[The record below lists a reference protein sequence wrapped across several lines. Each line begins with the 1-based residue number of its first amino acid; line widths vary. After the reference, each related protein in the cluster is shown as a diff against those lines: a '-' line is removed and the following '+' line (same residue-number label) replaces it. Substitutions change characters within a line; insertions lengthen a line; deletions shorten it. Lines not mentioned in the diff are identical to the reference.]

1 MIRKKYAK
9 NYKGTKKPN
18 FYINTKTDNICNNRL
33 EIPYKYLNLLLQA
46 NPNMKYIENKQK
58 NLIIVES
65 FK

>member
-1 MIRKKYAK
+1 MILKKHAK
-9 NYKGTKKPN
+9 NYKGSKKPN
-18 FYINTKTDNICNNRL
+18 FYINTKSDNSANNKI

-46 NPNMKYIENKQK
+46 NPKMKYVENKQK